1 MELILKTDPSSTEI
15 VTLKI
20 FLLQRF
26 ESRMEFDQ
34 KISQLMM
41 SEDMKVIN
49 PFFDSLLSVLTFQ
62 KKLLFFE
69 RLNSY
74 SLIGFFSS
82 SFFFFV
88 ALYYLLLSVTLQLAS
103 WSVFNIKYSIS
114 PL

>member
-15 VTLKI
+15 VTLK
-20 FLLQRF
+20 FFQLQRL

-62 KKLLFFE
+62 KKLLLFE
-69 RLNSY
+69 KLNFY
-74 SLIGFFSS
+74 SLAGFFF
-82 SFFFFV
+82 SFFLFCSLVLLV
-88 ALYYLLLSVTLQLAS
+88 ALGHFATGLV
-103 WSVFNIKYSIS
+103 VSI
-114 PL
+114 

>member
-15 VTLKI
+15 VTLKL
-20 FLLQRF
+20 FPLRRF

-69 RLNSY
+69 KLNFY
-74 SLIGFFSS
+74 SLVGFFSS
-82 SFFFFV
+82 FFIFV
-88 ALYYLLLSVTLQLAS
+88 AMSNLLL
-103 WSVFNIKYSIS
+103 
-114 PL
+114 